1 MIEFGFWLTRF
12 NWIVLLRISDVNL
25 KITYFFSLI
34 WLMIDKFFPLI
45 KVAIADDDKEWIT
58 PEIKQLISER
68 QKSHISNNTDLYKLL
83 SKIVRQDISMAKI
96 NYNTHKA
103 ETFTDS
109 STKEWNQH
117 ITKILNN
124 G

>member
-45 KVAIADDDKEWIT
+45 KVAITDDDKEWIT
-58 PEIKQLISER
+58 PDIKQLISER
-68 QKSHISNNTDLYKLL
+68 KKLTLVTILTFIS
-83 SKIVRQDISMAKI
+83 I
-96 NYNTHKA
+96 
-103 ETFTDS
+103 
-109 STKEWNQH
+109 
-117 ITKILNN
+117 
-124 G
+124 